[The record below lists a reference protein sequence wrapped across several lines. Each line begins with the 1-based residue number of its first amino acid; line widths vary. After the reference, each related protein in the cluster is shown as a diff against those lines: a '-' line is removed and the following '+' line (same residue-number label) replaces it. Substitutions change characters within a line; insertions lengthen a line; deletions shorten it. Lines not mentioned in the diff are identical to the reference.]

1 MFQGLPNGEFRQ
13 RISVGL
19 DKLPD
24 GISAGPGILSQC
36 PPNGLANEELLFIGH
51 SYTQLE
57 QQYLVCVPLIVELRM
72 NETAVLE
79 GIYNSL
85 LVLLEAEFR
94 TYSVD
99 SC

>member
-1 MFQGLPNGEFRQ
+1 MFQGLPNGEFRE

-24 GISAGPGILSQC
+24 GISAGPGILSQG

-57 QQYLVCVPLIVELRM
+57 QQALVCVPLIVELRM
-72 NETAVLE
+72 NERAVLE
-79 GIYNSL
+79 GITVL

-94 TYSVD
+94 TYIVD